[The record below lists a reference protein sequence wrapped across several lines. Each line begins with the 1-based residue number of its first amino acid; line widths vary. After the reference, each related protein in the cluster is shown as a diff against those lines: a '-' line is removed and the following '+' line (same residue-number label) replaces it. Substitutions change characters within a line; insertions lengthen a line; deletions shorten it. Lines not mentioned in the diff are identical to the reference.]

1 MYHNSGHSISNYN
14 ALNFAG
20 FFTSRPSFRN
30 HLFAPR
36 FELLLY
42 GKTPHKFSFVKRK
55 GLGCGWEGYKQICR
69 KFIFEEWS
77 PEKGKTRLKAI
88 ATVEPEV
95 SVHIENGQK
104 SPSLQFKSDSESQ
117 EPHTS
122 DDDSIDMDEKER
134 LRRMRISKANK
145 GNVPW
150 NKGRKHS
157 PGRIFHFFSHVVRFC
172 LVFYSYKISCFDD
185 YSL

>member
-1 MYHNSGHSISNYN
+1 MSAPTFVPPVYYNTGHSVSDYN
-14 ALNFAG
+14 VLNLADI
-20 FFTSRPSFRN
+20 FTSRSSFRN
-30 HLFAPR
+30 HLCAPR

-42 GKTPHKFSFVKRK
+42 GKTSHRLSVVKRK
-55 GLGCGWEGYKQICR
+55 RLGCGWEGYNQISR
-69 KFIFEEWS
+69 KFIFEEWC
-77 PEKGKTRLKAI
+77 PEKGRTHLIKAI

-134 LRRMRISKANK
+134 LRRMRIAKANM

-157 PGRIFHFFSHVVRFC
+157 PGRKFHFLFHVV
-172 LVFYSYKISCFDD
+172 
-185 YSL
+185 